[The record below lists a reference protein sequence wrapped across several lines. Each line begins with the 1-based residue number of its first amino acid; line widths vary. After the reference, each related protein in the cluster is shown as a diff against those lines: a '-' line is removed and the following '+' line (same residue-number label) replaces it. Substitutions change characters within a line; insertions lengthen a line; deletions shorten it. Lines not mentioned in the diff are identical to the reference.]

1 VRRLLLTLSLLTL
14 AGPAFALALLVPL
27 DHLITDS
34 DVIVKA
40 RVTGLA
46 SHWNDDHST
55 IVTDVTLTVM
65 ESWAG
70 GLAPGSPLTLQVQG
84 GEVGDERIAYEHM
97 TVFSPEEETV
107 LFLKATTSA
116 RFRVNAVEQGKY
128 TVLGDQVVDFRQQAL
143 PLSALRAT
151 VNSLKPANDR

>member
-1 VRRLLLTLSLLTL
+1 VKRLLLTLGLLAL

-27 DHLITDS
+27 DRLITDS

-40 RVTGLA
+40 QVIGLV
-46 SHWNDDHST
+46 SHWNDDRST
-55 IVTDVTLTVM
+55 IVTDVTFTVM

-70 GLAPGSPLTLQVQG
+70 GLTPGSPLTLQVQG
-84 GEVGDERIAYEHM
+84 GEVGESRVTYEHM
-97 TVFSPEEETV
+97 TVFSPDEQTV
-107 LFLKATTSA
+107 LFLKATPSA
-116 RFRVNAVEQGKY
+116 RWRVNALEQGKY